1 MVRLK
6 ASQLKVERNI
16 YKNNKVMKNE
26 NKKQYKSPRIKVFNI
41 ERQAILAGSGV
52 ESNGRVGFG
61 GTDLDGDLE
70 VD

>member
-1 MVRLK
+1 M
-6 ASQLKVERNI
+6 ERNI